1 MCGRFRIQDQPSDEK
16 LAELFQQAIEISLK
30 LGAKMVTSGDV
41 RPTDIAPVLAPS
53 ARNRALGAFPMQ
65 WGFTHPKRG
74 MLVFN
79 TRMETAQERE
89 MFAGSVNDRR
99 CLIPAAAYYEWKK
112 IDPKRKERYAFKAE
126 DGSPLFLAGLY
137 IRTSDQH
144 KLPCFT
150 VLTQDADK
158 TIWELHPRMPVLVPF
173 SRAEEWLS
181 PDTDFLGMIQ
191 NLRVVVT
198 AERA

>member
-65 WGFTHPKRG
+65 WGVTHPKRG

-79 TRMETAQERE
+79 TRMETAQEKGQRQRPP
-89 MFAGSVNDRR
+89 V
-99 CLIPAAAYYEWKK
+99 P
-112 IDPKRKERYAFKAE
+112 DPR
-126 DGSPLFLAGLY
+126 GL
-137 IRTSDQH
+137 
-144 KLPCFT
+144 L
-150 VLTQDADK
+150 
-158 TIWELHPRMPVLVPF
+158 
-173 SRAEEWLS
+173 
-181 PDTDFLGMIQ
+181 
-191 NLRVVVT
+191 LRVEEDRPQ
-198 AERA
+198 AEGAIRLQGGGRVAPGPGGAVHPHFGPA

>member
-1 MCGRFRIQDQPSDEK
+1 
-16 LAELFQQAIEISLK
+16 
-30 LGAKMVTSGDV
+30 
-41 RPTDIAPVLAPS
+41 
-53 ARNRALGAFPMQ
+53 
-65 WGFTHPKRG
+65 

-99 CLIPAAAYYEWKK
+99 CLIPAACYYEWKK

-150 VLTQDADK
+150 VLTQDADR
-158 TIWELHPRMPVLVPF
+158 TIRELHPRMPVLVPY

-191 NLRVVVT
+191 NLRVAVT